1 MLTSPLSIRP
11 FFFLC
16 PKPNSFS
23 RKCKFTHPILPKP
36 VSTYHKFLCERLNFA
51 AFSSTALSHAYSY
64 YDEGD
69 ANAIDILHLMEERG
83 VRANSQTY
91 LWLLEGCLN
100 SGSFSDGW
108 KLHGKIL
115 KMGFSAEVVLCE
127 RLVDLYIA
135 FGDLDGAV
143 KVFDEMPVRPLS
155 CWNKI
160 LHRFVADKL
169 TEHVL
174 GLFRRMMGENV
185 KPDEKTFAGVL
196 RGCGGGVVP
205 FHYVEQI
212 HARTIT
218 HGYENSSWICNPLI
232 DLYFKNGRLNSAK
245 KVFDSLEKRDSVS
258 WLAMISGLSQS
269 GCEEEAIFLFC
280 EMHALGICPTPYV
293 FSSVLSACTKIEP
306 FEFGEQ
312 LHGLV
317 LKLGFSSETYVC
329 NALVTLYSR
338 LGNLISAEQIFN
350 AMMQRDEVSYNS
362 LISGL
367 AQQGYSDRALELFKK
382 MCLDC
387 LKPDC
392 VTVASLLSAC
402 ASVGALLIGKQFHSY
417 AIKAGISSDLILEG
431 SLLDLYVKC
440 SDIKTASEFFLSTET
455 ENVVLWNM
463 MLVAYGQLD
472 NLNES
477 FKIFS
482 QMQVEGIVPNQFTY
496 PSILRTCS
504 SLGALDLGE
513 QIHTQVLKTGF
524 QFNVY
529 VSSVLI
535 DMYAKHG
542 KLDTA
547 LKILRRLKEKDVVSW
562 TAMIAGYA
570 QHEKFAEALSVFEE
584 MQDQG
589 IQSDNIGLASA
600 ISACAGIQALNQG
613 KQIHAQSCVSGYS
626 DDLSVGN
633 ALVGLYARCG
643 KVQEAYLAFNK
654 IFAKDNISWNSLIS
668 GFAQSGHCEEA
679 LNIFS
684 QMNKAGLEINSF
696 TFGSACSA
704 VASVANVKLGKQIH
718 AMIIKT
724 GYETETE
731 VSNVLIT
738 LYAKCGSID
747 DAEKQYFEMP
757 RKNEVSWNAMITGY
771 SQHGHGFEALSL
783 FEDMKKLD
791 LLPNHVTFVGVLSAC
806 SHVGL
811 VDEGIRYFESMSE
824 VHGLVPKPEHYACI
838 VDLLGRSGL
847 LSRARRFIEDMPI
860 QPDAMVWRTLLS
872 ACIVH
877 KNIDIGEFAASH
889 LLDLEPKDSATYV
902 LLSNMYAVTG
912 KWGCRDQTRRI
923 MKDRGV
929 KKEPGRSW
937 IEVDNSVH
945 AFFAGD
951 QKHPCADMIYEYL
964 RDLNERAT
972 ENGYVPQSNNL
983 LNDIE
988 QRQKDPTQII
998 HSEKLAIAFGILNLS
1013 SSTPVQVFKNLRV
1026 CGDCHNWIKHISK
1039 ISDRVIIVRDSYR
1052 FHHFKGGICSC
1063 RDYCASPDI
1072 NGQHCRR
1079 LYITVYF
1086 NFLSLKVQGSHR
1098 LRKAETLEEAKMKLI
1113 NVPEVRASHRSWSG
1127 TSEIIRDIPLS
1138 QIFSLWCICVV
1149 HQNVPVKS
1157 NMYLLLVQL

>member
-1 MLTSPLSIRP
+1 MVTLRP

-16 PKPNSFS
+16 PKSYSFPPKRKFPLQNFPN
-23 RKCKFTHPILPKP
+23 H
-36 VSTYHKFLCERLNFA
+36 HKLLRQRFGFA
-51 AFSSTALSHAYSY
+51 ALSNTALS

-69 ANAIDILHLMEERG
+69 ANGIDFLHLMEERG

-100 SGSFSDGW
+100 SGSFSDGR

-115 KMGFSAEVVLCE
+115 KMGFCAEMFLCE
-127 RLVDLYIA
+127 RLMDLYIA
-135 FGDLDGAV
+135 FDDLDGAV

-155 CWNKI
+155 CWNKV
-160 LHRFVADKL
+160 LYRFVAGKL
-169 TEHVL
+169 TGHVL
-174 GLFRRMMGENV
+174 GLFRRMVREKV
-185 KPDEKTFAGVL
+185 KPDERTFAGVL
-196 RGCGGGVVP
+196 RGCGGGDVL
-205 FHYVEQI
+205 FHCVEQI
-212 HARTIT
+212 HAWAIT
-218 HGYENSSWICNPLI
+218 YGYENSLLVCNPLI
-232 DLYFKNGRLNSAK
+232 DLYLKNGLLNSAK
-245 KVFDSLEKRDSVS
+245 KLFDSLQERDSVS
-258 WLAMISGLSQS
+258 WVAMISGLSQN
-269 GCEEEAIFLFC
+269 GCEEEAVLLFC
-280 EMHALGICPTPYV
+280 QMHTSGICPTPYI
-293 FSSVLSACTKIEP
+293 FSSALSACTKIEL
-306 FEFGEQ
+306 FKLGEQ

-317 LKLGFSSETYVC
+317 LKQGFSSETYVC

-338 LGNLISAEQIFN
+338 MGNLLSAEQVFN
-350 AMMQRDEVSYNS
+350 SISQRDGVSYNS

-382 MCLDC
+382 MRLDC

-392 VTVASLLSAC
+392 ITVASLLSAC
-402 ASVGALLIGKQFHSY
+402 ASVGALLVGRQFHSY
-417 AIKAGISSDLILEG
+417 AIKAGMSGDIILEG

-440 SDIKTASEFFLSTET
+440 SDIKTAHEFFLSTET
-455 ENVVLWNM
+455 ENVVLWNV

-472 NLNES
+472 DLDES
-477 FKIFS
+477 LKIFT
-482 QMQVEGIVPNQFTY
+482 QMQMEGIVPNQFTY

-504 SLGALDLGE
+504 SLRALDLGE

-547 LKILRRLKEKDVVSW
+547 MKILRRLKEKDVVSW

-570 QHEKFAEALSVFEE
+570 QHEKFAEALNLFEE

-589 IQSDNIGLASA
+589 IQSDNIGFASA

-613 KQIHAQSCVSGYS
+613 RQIHAQACVSGYS

-633 ALVGLYARCG
+633 ALVSLYARGG
-643 KVQEAYLAFNK
+643 KVREAYFAFDK

-679 LNIFS
+679 LSLFS

-696 TFGSACSA
+696 TFGSAVSA
-704 VASVANVKLGKQIH
+704 ASNVANVKQGKQIH

-724 GYETETE
+724 GYDSETE

-747 DAEKQYFEMP
+747 DAKRQFSEMP
-757 RKNEVSWNAMITGY
+757 EKNEVSWNAMLTGY

-783 FEDMKKLD
+783 FEEMKQLD
-791 LLPNHVTFVGVLSAC
+791 ILPNHVTFVGVLSAC

-811 VDEGIRYFESMSE
+811 VDEGISYFQSMSE
-824 VHGLVPKPEHYACI
+824 VHGLVPKPEHYACV

-847 LSRARRFIEDMPI
+847 LSRARRFVEEMPI
-860 QPDAMVWRTLLS
+860 EPDAMVWRTLLS

-889 LLDLEPKDSATYV
+889 LLELEPKDSATYV

-912 KWGCRDQTRRI
+912 KWGCRDRTRQM

-937 IEVDNSVH
+937 IDVNNSVH

-951 QKHPCADMIYEYL
+951 QKHPCVDKIYEYL
-964 RDLNERAT
+964 SNLNERAA
-972 ENGYVPQSNNL
+972 ENGYVPQSNSL
-983 LNDIE
+983 LNDVE
-988 QRQKDPTQII
+988 RRQKGPTQII
-998 HSEKLAIAFGILNLS
+998 HSEKLAITFGLLSLS
-1013 SSTPVQVFKNLRV
+1013 SSTPIHVFKNLRV
-1026 CGDCHNWIKHISK
+1026 CRDCHNWIKHVSK
-1039 ISDRVIIVRDSYR
+1039 ISDRVIVVRDSYR

-1063 RDYCASPDI
+1063 KDY
-1072 NGQHCRR
+1072 
-1079 LYITVYF
+1079 
-1086 NFLSLKVQGSHR
+1086 
-1098 LRKAETLEEAKMKLI
+1098 
-1113 NVPEVRASHRSWSG
+1113 W
-1127 TSEIIRDIPLS
+1127 
-1138 QIFSLWCICVV
+1138 
-1149 HQNVPVKS
+1149 
-1157 NMYLLLVQL
+1157 